1 MTMAMRN
8 PTKHESE
15 KFPQLIRALL
25 TEPGCYDHAVER
37 VRLIETHISWVLLTG
52 AFAYKIKKPLDLGF
66 LDFSTLA
73 LRQRACADEVR
84 LNRRLAA
91 EMYLGVV
98 AITGSAGA
106 PRING
111 PHFNNQGSVIEYAV
125 KMRQFPP
132 DDTLD
137 RLDERGELG
146 AVQIDQLAA
155 RLARFHLNECPSAPA
170 DSVWGEPETIAKPVA
185 ENFQLLTE
193 RLNDPAE
200 RRRLAVLQK
209 WCAAEHARLTPLMR
223 ERKRKGMVRECH
235 GDLHLGNL
243 AWVDGQLLIFDCI
256 EFNAALRWIDV
267 ISEVAFCFMDLL
279 HRQHGDLAMR
289 FLNAWLETGG
299 DYQGV
304 ALLRYYAVYRALVRA
319 KVAALRAAQ
328 PGGSDALRTEVSS
341 CLLLAEQLTQN
352 MPTQLWITHGLSGS
366 GKTTLS
372 QTLLQDYGMIRLRSD
387 VERKR
392 LAGLDALAHSG
403 TGIGQGLYTQQAGH
417 RTYAHLSLLTEELL
431 ATGWPVIVDAAFL
444 ERRQRDMF
452 RAIAKRRAVRF
463 QILDIQEDPATLRE
477 RVSLRASQGKDA
489 SEADVRVLQH
499 QLETTQPLGADEL
512 NEVIRMSGPAAPDG
526 EL

>member
-1 MTMAMRN
+1 MVTHNN
-8 PTKHESE
+8 PAKFE
-15 KFPQLIRALL
+15 KARLPKLVGALL
-25 TEPGCYDHAVER
+25 TDPACYDHATGKVG
-37 VRLIETHISWVLLTG
+37 LIETHISWVLLTG
-52 AFAYKIKKPLDLGF
+52 TFAYKIKKPVDPGF

-73 LRQRACADEVR
+73 LRQQACADEVR
-84 LNRRLAA
+84 LNRRLAP

-98 AITGSAGA
+98 AITGS
-106 PRING
+106 PDTPHING
-111 PHFNNQGSVIEYAV
+111 QGSAIEYAV

-132 DDTLD
+132 DATLD

-146 AVQIDQLAA
+146 IVQIDMLAA

-170 DSVWGEPETIAKPVA
+170 DSAWGEPETIAKPVA
-185 ENFQLLTE
+185 ENFQLLIE
-193 RLNDPAE
+193 RSNDAAE
-200 RRRLAVLQK
+200 RRRLEELQN
-209 WCAAEHARLTPLMR
+209 WCDAEHARLTPLMH
-223 ERKRKGMVRECH
+223 ERKRKGMIRECH

-243 AWVDGQLLIFDCI
+243 AWVEGQLLIFDCI
-256 EFNAALRWIDV
+256 EFSAVLRWIDV

-279 HRQHGDLAMR
+279 HRRHGDLAMR
-289 FLNAWLETGG
+289 FLNAWLETSG
-299 DYQGV
+299 DHEGL

-328 PGGSDALRTEVSS
+328 PGGSAALRVEVSS

-392 LAGLDALAHSG
+392 LAGPDALAHSG
-403 TGIGQGLYTQQAGH
+403 TGIGQGLYTQQASR
-417 RTYAHLSLLTEELL
+417 RTYEHLSLLTEQLL

-444 ERRQRDMF
+444 ERWQRDMF

-477 RVSLRASQGKDA
+477 RVNLRASRGKDA
-489 SEADVRVLQH
+489 SEADLHVLQH
-499 QLETTQPLGADEL
+499 QLDSAQPLDGDEL
-512 NEVIRMSGPAAPDG
+512 SEVIPMSGPVAPDG
-526 EL
+526 DI